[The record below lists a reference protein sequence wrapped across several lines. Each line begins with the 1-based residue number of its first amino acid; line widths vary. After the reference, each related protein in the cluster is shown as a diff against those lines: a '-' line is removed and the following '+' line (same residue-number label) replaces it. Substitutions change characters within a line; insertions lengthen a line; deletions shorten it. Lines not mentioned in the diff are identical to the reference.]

1 MATHNIDVRDARD
14 RLIDLLGIG
23 ETYPLLDLPVRDDQL
38 MVPFDNTA
46 SLPIVLSQDG
56 VTYTLHDKNNAPV
69 NRDNGQ
75 PFSIEGN
82 SAEALLETPKIDEDI
97 TFKIQARKPAK
108 KSGEPGKQGYLHETA
123 TVKVGLDVDLKAS
136 IQNAP
141 TLDATIDTPED
152 TDPRIV
158 DYGAE
163 VEVELRNSQEGVDY
177 RLVTLD
183 KDGNKI
189 PLPGGADVRGD
200 FKNITLSAK
209 PVTEDIDIRIR
220 ATKTFEDDEDR
231 DDQIDLLKIVLPL
244 RVRANPALAVST
256 APAIIDFGAK
266 STVRIANTQKS
277 AKYQLYIRAIPY
289 SQFVHGTPPSDTA
302 VVSVP
307 VTGEPNAQVK
317 VPPSGASWQTPAGY
331 VAVGEAKSGTGG
343 DLSFDTG
350 VLNEDTLAIIEAKKD
365 HQAGAKTMPS
375 ALQLTHAAAVL
386 VEPNPAQAL
395 TLAWQDNNP
404 STGKMKVTGGQPGVF
419 YYFRFTSD
427 GADEGL
433 PAYFH
438 KQDENDS
445 ALNKGIEQSK
455 IGVGFVITRVGS
467 DESDTDLARTPP
479 PSPLLEI
486 GAIPDGATALYVR
499 AVKAQTRVAVQLAQ
513 QVAVPSAS

>member
-38 MVPFDNTA
+38 MVPFENTA
-46 SLPIVLSQDG
+46 KAPIGFSQRG

-82 SAEALLETPKIDEDI
+82 SVEALLETPKIDEDI
-97 TFKIQARKPAK
+97 TFKILAKKPAW
-108 KSGEPGKQGYLHETA
+108 KSGDPGKQGYLHETA
-123 TVKVGLDVDLKAS
+123 TVKVGLDVSLKAS
-136 IQNAP
+136 IKNAP
-141 TLDATIDTPED
+141 TLDATIDTPKD

-158 DYGAE
+158 DYNTS
-163 VEVELRNSQEGVDY
+163 VEVELRNSQEGVHY

-183 KDGNKI
+183 GKEKITLSDG
-189 PLPGGADVRGD
+189 PDVLGD
-200 FKNITLSAK
+200 LKNITLPAK
-209 PVTEDIDIRIR
+209 PVTEDVDIRIL
-220 ATKTFEDDEDR
+220 ATKTFESENR
-231 DDQIDLLKIVLPL
+231 EPQISLLEIVLPL
-244 RVRANPALAVST
+244 KVRANPALAVS
-256 APAIIDFGAK
+256 ASPSIIDFGAK
-266 STVRIANTQKS
+266 STVRIASTQKS
-277 AKYQLYIRAIPY
+277 AKYQLYIRAIPD
-289 SQFVHGTPPSDTA
+289 SQFVHGIPESGTA

-307 VTGEPNAQVK
+307 VTGQPNAQVK
-317 VPPSGASWQTPAGY
+317 MPPSGASWQTPAGY
-331 VAVGEAKSGTGG
+331 TPVGEAKPGTGG
-343 DLSFDTG
+343 ELSFDTG
-350 VLNEDTLAIIEAKKD
+350 VLNEDTLAIIEARKNHETGD
-365 HQAGAKTMPS
+365 TTMPS

-404 STGKMKVTGGQPGVF
+404 STGWMKVTGGQPGVF

-455 IGVGFVITRVGS
+455 IGVGFVISRVGS

-486 GAIPDGATALYVR
+486 GAIPDGATALTVR
-499 AVKAQTRVAVQLAQ
+499 AVKAQTRVAVEMNQ
-513 QVAVPSAS
+513 QAAIPSA